1 MRTTNVRRALSWGF
15 AGSSLLLV
23 ACTAGTDARR
33 RDALWTEYRRDT
45 RATEAKAADAELFVD
60 GNELD
65 RGALIANVLARNP
78 SIGAAR
84 EGLRAA
90 LAEVEASSA
99 LDDPMVTY
107 EVAPLS
113 VVGDAP
119 FGQRIELR
127 QRLPFPGR
135 RRLAGEAA
143 LAMAEA
149 EAAEIG
155 AMRLELA
162 QMTSELFD
170 ELYVVGRALT
180 INEHH
185 RALMLEMKKSAEVQY
200 VAGRGSQQDP
210 IQAEVEI
217 AELERERLGLET
229 QRVEV
234 IAQLNALLHRSP
246 DASLPSPPAKLELSV
261 APEGTSEEL
270 QALALE
276 RRPQRDASRARV
288 RAAQAEIAV
297 AKRDYYPDVEVM
309 AGYDSMWDMPE
320 HRWMVGVMVEVPIQR
335 GKRRAAVEK
344 AEAQTSKMRFEDERL
359 ADEIRAD
366 VARAYQKVV
375 EAQKV
380 VELNEKSLVP
390 AVRARL
396 DAARAGFASAQNDFM
411 AVVAAEETLR
421 VAELEVEMSRAQL
434 SQRRAA
440 LARTVG
446 VVPGMAEGGAP

>member
-1 MRTTNVRRALSWGF
+1 MRTTHVRRALSWGL
-15 AGSSLLLV
+15 AGTSLLLV
-23 ACTAGTDARR
+23 ACSAGVDARR

-45 RATEAKAADAELFVD
+45 RAAESKRADAQLFAD
-60 GNELD
+60 GEALD
-65 RGALIANVLARNP
+65 RGALIAHVLARNP
-78 SIGAAR
+78 SVDAAR
-84 EGLRAA
+84 QGLRAA

-107 EVAPLS
+107 DVAPLS

-127 QRLPFPGR
+127 QRLPFPGK

-170 ELYVVGRALT
+170 ELYVVGRALA

-217 AELERERLGLET
+217 AELEREALALET
-229 QRVEV
+229 QRAEIV
-234 IAQLNALLHRSP
+234 AQLNGLLHRRP
-246 DASLPSPPAKLELSV
+246 DAELPPPPAKLDLAGV
-261 APEGTSEEL
+261 PTGTSEEL
-270 QALALE
+270 QTMALE
-276 RRPQRDASRARV
+276 RRPQRGAAKARI
-288 RAAQAEIAV
+288 RAAQAEIAM
-297 AKRDYYPDVEVM
+297 AKRDYYPDVELM
-309 AGYDSMWDMPE
+309 TGYDSMWDMPE
-320 HRWMVGVMVEVPIQR
+320 HRWMVGVMVEVPLQR
-335 GKRRAAVEK
+335 GKRRAAVDK
-344 AEAQTSKMRFEDERL
+344 AEAETSKMRFEDERL
-359 ADEIRAD
+359 ADEIRVE
-366 VARAYQKVV
+366 VARAHQKVV

-380 VELNEKSLVP
+380 VALNEKSLLP

-421 VAELEVEMSRAQL
+421 EAELEVEMSRAQL
-434 SQRRAA
+434 SQRQAA
-440 LARTVG
+440 LARMVG

>member
-1 MRTTNVRRALSWGF
+1 MRTTNVRRALSWGL

-23 ACTAGTDARR
+23 ACSAGTDARR
-33 RDALWTEYRRDT
+33 RDALWTEYRRDA
-45 RATEAKAADAELFVD
+45 RAMEARRDDANLFADGSA
-60 GNELD
+60 LD
-65 RGALIANVLARNP
+65 RDALIANVLARNP
-78 SIGAAR
+78 SVGAAR

-90 LAEVEASSA
+90 LAEVETMTA

-127 QRLPFPGR
+127 QRLPFPGK

-155 AMRLELA
+155 AVRLELT

-170 ELYVVGRALT
+170 ELYVVGRALA
-180 INEHH
+180 INEQH
-185 RALMLEMKKSAEVQY
+185 RTLMLQMKKIAEVQY

-210 IQAEVEI
+210 IQAEVELV
-217 AELERERLGLET
+217 ELDRDRLALET
-229 QRVEV
+229 QRVELV
-234 IAQLNALLHRSP
+234 AQVNALLHRRP
-246 DASLPSPPAKLELSV
+246 DASLPLPPEKLDLAGV
-261 APEGTSEEL
+261 PKGTSEEL

-276 RRPQRDASRARV
+276 RRPQRDASNARI

-320 HRWMVGVMVEVPIQR
+320 HRWMVGVMVEVPLQR

-344 AEAQTSKMRFEDERL
+344 AEAQTSKMRFEDEQL
-359 ADEIRAD
+359 ADEIRVE

-380 VELNEKSLVP
+380 LELNEKTLLP
-390 AVRARL
+390 AVRDRL

-411 AVVAAEETLR
+411 AVVAAEEALR
-421 VAELEVEMSRAQL
+421 DAELEIEMARADVSRRQ
-434 SQRRAA
+434 AA
-440 LARTVG
+440 LARAVG
-446 VVPGMAEGGAP
+446 VVPGLSEGGAP